1 MTLVSPAKYK
11 SELYESL
18 IQMMD
23 SNLIEFTEEY
33 NDKGY
38 ITLIFEKNTKTGVLK
53 QRFTYPS
60 EGEEKKLR
68 KQGIIIVT
76 DMRMLDK
83 DEELALKQIDLAKTE
98 LVNMYRFKQ
107 SSGKDRFNLAP
118 DKANKLHDDR
128 ALKVSA
134 L

>member
-1 MTLVSPAKYK
+1 M
-11 SELYESL
+11 
-18 IQMMD
+18 
-23 SNLIEFTEEY
+23 
-33 NDKGY
+33 
-38 ITLIFEKNTKTGVLK
+38 
-53 QRFTYPS
+53 
-60 EGEEKKLR
+60 R
-68 KQGIIIVT
+68 K
-76 DMRMLDK
+76 LDK

-107 SSGKDRFNLAP
+107 SSGKDRFDLAP